1 MKNIFIISVLL
12 FGSIIGQSVNKSFVA
27 TQKIIGGASKISGY
41 SFVEYSVKSNDGK
54 ELYQIVDK
62 VDYDIPYSKLE
73 VFSDGSSVLIS
84 SFYGTLTFISNNGT
98 KAKTVKIK
106 NDVEV
111 EYERSIKSV
120 SDRDNLVILFSE
132 ANDNYST
139 IKKYNSIGNLVDDFT
154 VDLTDVNGI
163 AYSKKINQLYLSHIK
178 WKNSSE
184 LERKVALLNNNGE
197 VVKTFNTNFE
207 NGFFTDDNRFIGKFN
222 KSVFSINTVKLKL
235 DYKVQA
241 EENSLFFDVAGD
253 GSSILVAQAKNPE
266 LKEGKWYYKNPII
279 IKLDSAGQII
289 DKIEIDTELFSEF
302 KFQKTNSNLEFV
314 VGEKIII
321 VK

>member
-1 MKNIFIISVLL
+1 MKNIFIILILL
-12 FGSIIGQSVNKSFVA
+12 CGSIIGQPLNKKNVV
-27 TQKIIGGASKISGY
+27 TQKIVGGASKISGY
-41 SFVEYSVKSNDGK
+41 NFVEYSVKSSDGK
-54 ELYQIVDK
+54 ELYQIIDK

-120 SDRDNLVILFSE
+120 SDEDNLIVLFSE

-139 IKKYNSIGNLVDDFT
+139 IKKYNSLGNVIDEFT

-184 LERKVALLNNNGE
+184 LERKVTLLKSNGE
-197 VVKTFNTNFE
+197 VAKSYNAYFE
-207 NGFFTDDNRFIGKFN
+207 KGFFTDDNKFIGLSN

-235 DYKVQA
+235 DYKVKA
-241 EENSLFFDVAGD
+241 DENSMFIDVTED
-253 GSSILVAQAKNPE
+253 SSSILVAQAKNPE
-266 LKEGKWYYKNPII
+266 LKEGKWYYKNPTI
-279 IKLDSAGQII
+279 IKFDSAGKII
-289 DKIEIDTELFSEF
+289 DKIEIDAELFSEF
-302 KFQKTNSNLEFV
+302 KFQKTNSYLEFV
-314 VGEKIII
+314 TGEKIII